1 MEPDD
6 IGGAGRLTFDEMQR
20 VDAALRLVLGL
31 RRQSLIGT
39 GWNAL
44 RQSCTYAVTANARW
58 MSVECAAAHW
68 FWMTAGS
75 LLRRGWFACGPSSG
89 SAECSGG
96 YAGECVAPL
105 CLRTIR
111 RQTPITTEWGM
122 LKKLVCRPV
131 ATAEG

>member
-1 MEPDD
+1 
-6 IGGAGRLTFDEMQR
+6 MQR

-31 RRQSLIGT
+31 RRQSLIGI

-58 MSVECAAAHW
+58 MSVEYAAAHW

-75 LLRRGWFACGPSSG
+75 LLRCGWFACGPSSG

-105 CLRTIR
+105 SAND
-111 RQTPITTEWGM
+111 QAPGAITTEWGM